1 MTRTAADDAV
11 MPACLRAAAARPVN
25 SCPATAGPAIAVTAI
40 AITGPVRRPSR
51 LGPARPPFLRHR
63 PGAPHQPEP
72 RPVRPFRRRFPFPG
86 NAVTLA
92 GWPADPGRDL

>member
-1 MTRTAADDAV
+1 MTRTAAADAV
-11 MPACLRAAAARPVN
+11 MPVCPRAAVACPV
-25 SCPATAGPAIAVTAI
+25 AAGPAIAVTAI
-40 AITGPVRRPSR
+40 VITGPVRRPGR
-51 LGPARPPFLRHR
+51 PGRARPPFLRHR

-72 RPVRPFRRRFPFPG
+72 RLVRPFGRLPFPG